1 MRKSNWN
8 NVLLVLF
15 IIIIGCDKGD
25 SFNNAARLRVKL
37 TDAASLVIKEMYVD
51 ISEIS
56 VFVTDSSNTN
66 GEWIALEFTG
76 GEYNLLKLMNGKSV
90 QLVDQYFPSDVKI
103 EKMRLLFGKIIE
115 LSQTQIVLFNYKKY
129 LKLLMDWNLK

>member
-25 SFNNAARLRVKL
+25 SFNNAARLRIKI

-90 QLVDQYFPSDVKI
+90 QLVDQ
-103 EKMRLLFGKIIE
+103 
-115 LSQTQIVLFNYKKY
+115 
-129 LKLLMDWNLK
+129 